1 MVLSTIYYFLWEL
14 LIQYVIFV
22 PVDYWTKDALRSARN
37 PDECQHIWTS
47 EVELL
52 TIASIIL
59 WIWRKHCPILLIM
72 LTYITFIFSHGLTVK
87 SGLLET
93 VKYFKY
99 LFLKIIYILWSIIY
113 KLWFML
119 NIVIGKMIQSVFN
132 KVFGDNIRNQEAKFE
147 IILISIGKAIE
158 LLFSKIIEFSID
170 IYNIFYATISMW
182 KDTLRNKPWEVYSNP
197 SSDRIPSMPAYFT
210 NTFPNREQLLC
221 HPDCELSQRSS
232 AYLISN
238 NLDHSQHEISTSKS
252 CSTSSNY
259 KSSIQNIHISYI
271 FAFFIKALYISAD
284 LWKYICNL
292 FVPKTHS
299 NEHLPPGLKNMG
311 QNSCY
316 FNAVLQCFVRTPGI
330 VGSLETCLAAEA
342 LVRLHIT
349 EVEAQFLHAFREL
362 ILQLSTWTVSD
373 KVIEE
378 FRFYCNHLEP
388 NLVSYMQPNPAQ
400 QDAAEFIMW
409 LLNKLHECFN
419 MRRDQNYTSARIQ
432 LKRFPILLGFGCGYS
447 LWKTH
452 DLKNFSLTSFSDS
465 TVKRLLLLAD
475 EEWEGYEQHNASP
488 VSSMFTSQTV
498 DVHQCLGCHQ
508 LSAQTQIF
516 TMLPLVFPS
525 DCDET
530 TIPDLVK
537 KFFSVED
544 VDVNGSMQCTCGIPY
559 NRINNFTPI
568 RNTKF
573 SFHSPTKVDGGH
585 ITSNTLYPSHQIT
598 KTSTPISYTEVPAKT
613 NINTNS
619 STLYQLLSPIGN
631 VVQSPIPSNDEYC
644 SPFRHDLSQKIQS
657 KKWIKQT
664 FLCKAPKCLVM
675 HLLRFQYDSNKQLTL
690 KTHQSVDIPISNFE
704 VPVLKSATRNGAS
717 KSMQTSIS
725 TVQYE
730 LYGLILHLGHQTSS
744 SGHYIAYSCDRD
756 RNKQTVWYKFNDEIV
771 TRINPSVE
779 FNTPYIKQNAYIL
792 FYRQKEC

>member
-1 MVLSTIYYFLWEL
+1 MVLSILYRIFFEL
-14 LIQYVIFV
+14 LIQYVIFL
-22 PVDYWTKDALRSARN
+22 PVDYWTKDALRNARS

-52 TIASIIL
+52 LVASVII
-59 WIWRKHCPILLIM
+59 WIWRRSCPIILIM
-72 LTYITFIFSHGLTVK
+72 LTYVTFVFSHGLTLQ

-93 VKYFKY
+93 VKYLKY
-99 LFLKIIYILWSIIY
+99 LIVQTMYIVWNIIY

-119 NIVIGKMIQSVFN
+119 SIALGNMIQSIFL
-132 KVFGDNIRNQEAKFE
+132 KIFGDNIRNREATLE
-147 IILISIGKAIE
+147 VILTTIGK
-158 LLFSKIIEFSID
+158 LIEFLFTKMIEC
-170 IYNIFYATISMW
+170 IMYLYNMFCTTVSFW
-182 KDTLRNKPWEVYSNP
+182 KDVMRNKPWEVYSNP
-197 SSDRIPSMPAYFT
+197 AADRIPSMPAYFT

-232 AYLISN
+232 SYLISSSN
-238 NLDHSQHEISTSKS
+238 SLDHSQHEVSKS
-252 CSTSSNY
+252 KTYSTSSY
-259 KSSIQNIHISYI
+259 KSSDILKSYI
-271 FAFFIKALYISAD
+271 LLFFTKALYISVD
-284 LWKYICNL
+284 LWKYVYNL

-342 LVRLHIT
+342 LVRLHIS

-419 MRRDQNYTSARIQ
+419 TRRDKNYTSARIQ

-447 LWKTH
+447 VWKSH
-452 DLKNFSLTSFSDS
+452 DLKNFSLTHLSDN
-465 TVKRLLLLAD
+465 TVKRLLQLAD

-498 DVHQCLGCHQ
+498 EVHQCLGCHQ

-516 TMLPLVFPS
+516 TMLPLVFSS
-525 DCDET
+525 DCEET

-537 KFFSVED
+537 KFFSIED
-544 VDVNGSMQCTCGIPY
+544 MDVNGSMQCTCGIPY
-559 NRINNFTPI
+559 NRINSFTPI
-568 RNTKF
+568 RNTKL
-573 SFHSPTKVDGGH
+573 SFYSPAKIDGER
-585 ITSNTLYPSHQIT
+585 IIPNVSYPSHQPT
-598 KTSTPISYTEVPAKT
+598 KTSTPISFTDIPPKT
-613 NINTNS
+613 STNTNS
-619 STLYQLLSPIGN
+619 STLYQLLSPISS
-631 VVQSPIPSNDEYC
+631 VVQSPIPPNDDYC
-644 SPFRHDLSQKIQS
+644 SPFRHDMSQKTQS

-675 HLLRFQYDSNKQLTL
+675 HLLRFQFDSNKKLTL

-704 VPVLKSATRNGAS
+704 VPILKSASRNGAN
-717 KSMQTSIS
+717 KSMQTSVS

-744 SGHYIAYSCDRD
+744 SGHYVAYSCDRD

-771 TRINPSVE
+771 TRINPSIE